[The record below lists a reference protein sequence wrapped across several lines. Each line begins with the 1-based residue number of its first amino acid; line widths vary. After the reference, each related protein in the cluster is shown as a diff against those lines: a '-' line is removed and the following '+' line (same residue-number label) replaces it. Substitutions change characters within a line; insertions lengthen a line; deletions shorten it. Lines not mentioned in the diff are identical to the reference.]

1 MIQLSIIVPVY
12 NKVQYLDACIESI
25 LAQTFSEFE
34 LILVNDGSTDGS
46 DLVCLKYALLDQ
58 RIRIISQ
65 INSGVSAARNTGIQA
80 AKGQFIGFVDSDD
93 TIQADMYKLL
103 MDNIVGFH
111 ADVSVCRLR
120 TISED
125 KIESQTESAGP
136 FLLNH
141 QEALS
146 ANLKGELER
155 SANNKIYKTEFAR
168 MIEFEGSIY
177 EDILFTNRMF
187 LITRQTVVENL
198 VKYNYMIRHNS
209 ASMQIFHPGYDQTI
223 QISARIL
230 DMVSI
235 KEPECLEEA
244 KAFDIET
251 NLSLLNLILLSGR
264 SGMPYLYQKVVSTLW
279 GYRDLIG
286 TNSFLSKKHKYAIQ
300 FFYTS
305 PWLYSTFLYM
315 YCAINKSDALKR
327 TSI

>member
-12 NKVQYLDACIESI
+12 NKVRYLDACIESI

-34 LILVNDGSTDGS
+34 LILVDDGSTDES
-46 DLVCLKYALLDQ
+46 DLVCLKYAVLDQ

-65 INSGVSAARNTGIQA
+65 INSGVSSARNTGIQA
-80 AKGQFIGFVDSDD
+80 AKGQFIGFVDGDD
-93 TIQADMYKLL
+93 TIQVDMYKLL
-103 MDNIVGFH
+103 MDNIVAFH

-125 KIESQTESAGP
+125 KIGSPTESAGP
-136 FLLNH
+136 LLLNH

-146 ANLKGELER
+146 ANIKGELDR
-155 SANNKIYKTEFAR
+155 SANNKVYKTEFAR

-187 LITRQTVVENL
+187 MRTQQTVVENI

-209 ASMQIFHPGYDQTI
+209 ASMQIFHPGYEQTI
-223 QISARIL
+223 QTSARIL
-230 DMVSI
+230 DMVSL
-235 KEPECLEEA
+235 KEPDCVEEA

-264 SGMPYLYQKVVSTLW
+264 SGMPQLYQKVVSTLW
-279 GYRDLIG
+279 GYRNLIS
-286 TNSFLSKKHKYAIQ
+286 TNHYVRRKHKYAIQ
-300 FFYTS
+300 LFYTS
-305 PWLYSTFLYM
+305 PWLYRTFLYL
-315 YCAINKSDALKR
+315 YCTINKSDSVKR
-327 TSI
+327 TST